1 MAASG
6 SERRI
11 ETTINKLAFDF
22 IFTWDCWFRYGGGQA
37 SPPTQPREYV
47 FMTNKIDTD
56 MVKHV
61 ANLVRLGISEEE
73 AQKFSPQFTSII
85 DYFNM
90 LNEVDTENVPPASD
104 ITNNKNV
111 LREDTAKPSMS
122 REEFLN
128 NAPQSERGYIKVP
141 TVLGDE

>member
-1 MAASG
+1 M
-6 SERRI
+6 
-11 ETTINKLAFDF
+11 
-22 IFTWDCWFRYGGGQA
+22 TWK
-37 SPPTQPREYV
+37 V
-47 FMTNKIDTD
+47 IMTNKIDTD

-61 ANLVRLGISEEE
+61 AHLVRLGISDDE

-104 ITNNKNV
+104 ISNNTNV
-111 LREDTAKPSMS
+111 LREDVAKPSMS

-128 NAPQSERGYIKVP
+128 NAPNSERGYIKVP
-141 TVLGDE
+141 TVLSDE